1 MVVLRMK
8 YNKKDL
14 TQIWNSSWGC
24 LLREWVRAGVLS
36 AISNRILPPSFKSV
50 LEWLF
55 SMKAWQV
62 PWGTMDMGTGMV
74 LAVETNCESE
84 PA

>member
-1 MVVLRMK
+1 MVALRMK

-55 SMKAWQV
+55 SMKAWQA

-74 LAVETNCESE
+74 LVVETNCESE